1 MLTLAAIL
9 LALDFAVA
17 KLYQKRAGTS
27 LLAGFAFNALLGLFT
42 AFVFWMI
49 GGFSFQISCFSTIM
63 AVLLTVFA
71 TSYTLIGF
79 RILHSGSMSLY
90 SLFLMTG
97 GMTLPYLW
105 GLFFLDELFSWL
117 HIAGLCILI
126 GAVLL
131 SNLPRRREKI
141 NAKLIAMCLAVF
153 VLNGF
158 VSIVSKA
165 HQIETTLPAVDATG
179 FVILSGLAKFVIS
192 GTAYLITRLTD
203 KKKESKP
210 KTSNGLPIMALIF
223 GSAIIGGLSYLLQLK
238 GAKDLPAT
246 VLYPFITGGSM
257 IFSSIVGA
265 TVFREK
271 LSKNLVLGIGLC
283 FIGTLLFL

>member
-1 MLTLAAIL
+1 
-9 LALDFAVA
+9 
-17 KLYQKRAGTS
+17 
-27 LLAGFAFNALLGLFT
+27 
-42 AFVFWMI
+42 
-49 GGFSFQISCFSTIM
+49 M
-63 AVLLTVFA
+63 A
-71 TSYTLIGF
+71 
-79 RILHSGSMSLY
+79 LY

-105 GLFFLDELFSWL
+105 GLLFLDEPFSWL
-117 HIAGLCILI
+117 RTAGLCILV

-131 SNLPRRREKI
+131 SNLPRRGEKI
-141 NAKLIAMCLAVF
+141 NAKLIAMCLAIF

-165 HQIETTLPAVDATG
+165 HQIEGTLPAVDATG
-179 FVILSGLAKFVIS
+179 FVILSGLAKFLIS
-192 GTAYLITRLTD
+192 GTAYLITKLTG

-210 KTSNGLPIMALIF
+210 KTNIRLPILALIF
-223 GSAIIGGLSYLLQLK
+223 SSAIIGGLSYLLQLK
-238 GAKDLPAT
+238 GATNLPAT

-271 LSKNLVLGIGLC
+271 LSKNLILGIGLC